1 MELARPRGDREA
13 VENFHLQ
20 AGQFCSFIEGCTH
33 LDRSTLIQKL
43 TILMARICDAG
54 SRLPQVDPATTDGEE
69 STAQSAERHAK
80 RCVALATSLGKQLG
94 KLDEY
99 WDVFD
104 PTEERT
110 AIHCLLSMDLAE
122 VYMDLKDAVAL
133 ERSGLAAEDAYWQ
146 WRFDFLSHWSRH
158 AASALRVLLI
168 LSNRV

>member
-1 MELARPRGDREA
+1 
-13 VENFHLQ
+13 
-20 AGQFCSFIEGCTH
+20 
-33 LDRSTLIQKL
+33 
-43 TILMARICDAG
+43 
-54 SRLPQVDPATTDGEE
+54 
-69 STAQSAERHAK
+69 
-80 RCVALATSLGKQLG
+80 LG

-99 WDVFD
+99 WEVFD

-133 ERSGLAAEDAYWQ
+133 ERSGLAAEDVFWQ

-158 AASALRVLLI
+158 AASALRVLRS